1 MAWIVI
7 IMRHQSPRVNSKG
20 PTVHA
25 DEIAGHVLR
34 SAVQRGVKNPMVEA
48 IFEEMG
54 PEIDGLL
61 KRHLGSVEV
70 DLTQMQNG
78 LDRVGRV
85 AQKIAQKTRRPTA

>member
-1 MAWIVI
+1 
-7 IMRHQSPRVNSKG
+7 
-20 PTVHA
+20 
-25 DEIAGHVLR
+25 
-34 SAVQRGVKNPMVEA
+34 MVEA

-61 KRHLGSVEV
+61 KKHLGSLEV
-70 DLTQMQNG
+70 DLTQIQNG